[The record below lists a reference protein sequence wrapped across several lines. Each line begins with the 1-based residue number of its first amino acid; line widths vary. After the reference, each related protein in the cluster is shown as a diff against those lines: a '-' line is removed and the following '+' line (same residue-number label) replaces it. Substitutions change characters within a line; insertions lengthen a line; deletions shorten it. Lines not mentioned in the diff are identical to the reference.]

1 MARMRRRDRMKDD
14 PVGDLA
20 AVKAGL
26 DEAAMSYQSAEKVSP
41 GMFPMPAGY
50 GDMPSGDVMKTDA
63 ASFTSVVED
72 VPSAAPRRREVPAGV
87 GSFSGTP
94 KAEAAPDDYF
104 STMRI
109 SEVSRA
115 PVTSRSLK
123 RGTFNNDDV
132 RALQFSLKDISAF
145 MGDKSL
151 DPGAV
156 DSDFGGNTENAVKAF
171 QSRFGLE
178 PTGVVDADTMGVIRG
193 VQTELAMGRMDKSG
207 TFGAGP
213 AAAADFTRSQGSP
226 YKGIEER
233 NTKARQ
239 MREDLSAARKAGVD
253 QMRAE
258 THDAYRRGRE
268 EMQAGNKA
276 ARNRQA
282 EADARREQEELR
294 SLLGYGNT

>member
-1 MARMRRRDRMKDD
+1 MRPD
-14 PVGDLA
+14 PVGDYDET
-20 AVKAGL
+20 KAMM
-26 DEAAMSYQSAEKVSP
+26 DEAIMSYRPPKSASS
-41 GMFPMPAGY
+41 GAFPLPAGY
-50 GDMPSGDVMKTDA
+50 GDMPSGGDMKTNA
-63 ASFTSVVED
+63 TIFASTVED

-104 STMRI
+104 GTMRI

-233 NTKARQ
+233 NIKARQ

-276 ARNRQA
+276 ARDRQA
-282 EADARREQEELR
+282 EADTLRELEELR
-294 SLLGYGNT
+294 GRLVVEGT